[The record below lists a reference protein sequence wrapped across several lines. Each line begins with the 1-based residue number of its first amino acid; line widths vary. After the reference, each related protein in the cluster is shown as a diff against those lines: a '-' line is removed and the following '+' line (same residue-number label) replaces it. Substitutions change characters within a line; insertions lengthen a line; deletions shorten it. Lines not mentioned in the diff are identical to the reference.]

1 MQELAK
7 HYAPETTEQQ
17 WYGRWMEEQ
26 VFAIPDTLPSGKK
39 PYSILMPPPNV
50 TGMLTMGHVL
60 NHSIQDLYIR
70 YKRMC
75 GYQAAWFPGLDHAG
89 IATQSKVESMLR
101 ETEGITRHDLGREKF
116 VERVTEWK
124 EKYGG
129 IILNQ
134 LRSLGNSCDW
144 DRTLFTMDESAS
156 RAVTETFIRLY
167 EAGLIYRGKGIIN
180 WSPAIRSALSDEEV
194 VMKEMHDTMVTL
206 MYVFEDGSGHMPVAT
221 VRPETIFGDV
231 AVAVHPDDERYAAV
245 IGKRVRV
252 PLTDRFVPVI
262 ADTYVE
268 KDFGTGCLKITPA
281 HDINDFEVGKRHGL
295 EVVATIEADARL
307 NTHAGAYVG
316 MDRFDARKKIIEDCK
331 AAGLV
336 IKAEPYTHMV
346 GVSERGGE
354 VVEPFYSDQWF
365 VRMQPLAAPA
375 LEAVQDGRVKF
386 HPEHWIKTY
395 EHWMTN
401 IRDWCISRQLWWGHR
416 IPVYSSADGRM
427 TAARSEADARVK
439 LGLSDHEP
447 VMQDEDSLDTWF
459 SSWLWMLTT
468 MKWLEDGTTED
479 NELLRTYLPTDLL
492 VTGPDIIFFWV

>member
-1 MQELAK
+1 
-7 HYAPETTEQQ
+7 
-17 WYGRWMEEQ
+17 
-26 VFAIPDTLPSGKK
+26 
-39 PYSILMPPPNV
+39 
-50 TGMLTMGHVL
+50 
-60 NHSIQDLYIR
+60 
-70 YKRMC
+70 
-75 GYQAAWFPGLDHAG
+75 
-89 IATQSKVESMLR
+89 
-101 ETEGITRHDLGREKF
+101 
-116 VERVTEWK
+116 
-124 EKYGG
+124 
-129 IILNQ
+129 
-134 LRSLGNSCDW
+134 
-144 DRTLFTMDESAS
+144 
-156 RAVTETFIRLY
+156 
-167 EAGLIYRGKGIIN
+167 
-180 WSPAIRSALSDEEV
+180 
-194 VMKEMHDTMVTL
+194 
-206 MYVFEDGSGHMPVAT
+206 
-221 VRPETIFGDV
+221 
-231 AVAVHPDDERYAAV
+231 VHPDDERYAAV

-295 EVVATIEADARL
+295 EVVATIDADARL
-307 NTHAGAYVG
+307 NTHAGAYAG

-427 TAARSEADARVK
+427 TAARSEADARIK

-447 VMQDEDSLDTWF
+447 VLQDEDSLDTWF

-492 VTGPDIIFFWV
+492 VTGPDIIFFWVARMIMASLYFKDTVPFKDVYFTSIIRDGDGRKMSKSLGNSPDPLFLFRKYGADAVRYTTLYLAPLGSDVKVAVTDDNGNADAPQMEFGRNFANKMWNATRFLMMKAAEAGATRPTDGETAEGSMADAGDAAPSRELTEADTWIRSRFHTTIALAHENLQSYRITEYARSLYDFIWK